1 MNPELKDKR
10 NLIGAVTAVT
20 GAVFMFL
27 ILFGCPEWFLYVGI
41 ILYVIGISI
50 LIYVSYFDHR
60 NK

>member
-10 NLIGAVTAVT
+10 NLIGAVTAVI
-20 GAVFMFL
+20 GAVLMFL
-27 ILFGCPEWFLYVGI
+27 ILFGCPEWLLYVGI
-41 ILYVIGISI
+41 ILYVIGICI